1 MYSGTILI
9 VNSEREIL
17 FKITPTTAI
26 DRVEAENQV
35 EKIVKAMNI
44 AGGFNTSE
52 DGIGRRVFWMDAL
65 QSEYWPEYE
74 D

>member
-1 MYSGTILI
+1 MI
-9 VNSEREIL
+9 VNSDREIL

-26 DRVEAENQV
+26 DRTEAEEQV
-35 EKIVKAMNI
+35 DRIVSAMNI
-44 AGGFNTSE
+44 TGGFNTSE
-52 DGIGRRVFWMDAL
+52 DGTGRRVFWMDAL

>member
-1 MYSGTILI
+1 MI
-9 VNSEREIL
+9 VNSDREIL

-26 DRVEAENQV
+26 DRTEAEIQV
-35 EKIVKAMNI
+35 DKIVKAMNNC
-44 AGGFNTSE
+44 GGFNTSE
-52 DGIGRRVFWMDAL
+52 DGVGRRVFWMDAL